1 MYIIG
6 TGLLDNE
13 RHLSRNGFKGNTYLL
28 FIWTSKDR
36 KHVGDATPSARDSG
50 LGNYRLQG
58 ARLNIRRSYARP
70 TPTEH

>member
-28 FIWTSKDR
+28 FIWTSKTK
-36 KHVGDATPSARDSG
+36 KHVCDPTPSARDSG
-50 LGNYRLQG
+50 LGNYGVQGPRLDV
-58 ARLNIRRSYARP
+58 
-70 TPTEH
+70 